1 MEVTLSRETSFGL
14 QDNWRGKESRGVFHE
29 AEQNSSASAFEM
41 DSWSDVLLR
50 APTNAIDVDE
60 QHETEI
66 IDASQVTDTEMLEV
80 IDEPGHQDAQISVKE
95 LELKLEEAERNGFER
110 ANSELANDY
119 ELRLKALTEQIEPL
133 LEHIDLMTQVSDD
146 VIEALTSLAIKVGE
160 KLSRVSLESSSE
172 VVREFIVQSL
182 NAADQDLEGSAR
194 LRLPKDWKDL
204 IAEAG
209 ITDRFPNLAVSFDHR
224 LLPGDLEVDF
234 GGIGFEDLMSR
245 RLEQLRLTIDSDIA
259 RDDDAEMERALG
271 SSELTDSPLT
281 QADESERSE

>member
-1 MEVTLSRETSFGL
+1 MSRETSFGL
-14 QDNWRGKESRGVFHE
+14 QNNWRGKESRGVFHE
-29 AEQNSSASAFEM
+29 AERNSSASAFEI

-50 APTNAIDVDE
+50 TPTNEIEVDE
-60 QHETEI
+60 QRETEI

-95 LELKLEEAERNGFER
+95 LELKLEEAERSGFER

-133 LEHIDLMTQVSDD
+133 LENIDLMTRVSDD

-234 GGIGFEDLMSR
+234 GGIGFEDLMSQ
-245 RLEQLRLTIDSDIA
+245 RLDQLRLQIDSDIA

-271 SSELTDSPLT
+271 SSELTDSRLT
-281 QADESERSE
+281 QADESEPSE

>member
-1 MEVTLSRETSFGL
+1 M
-14 QDNWRGKESRGVFHE
+14 
-29 AEQNSSASAFEM
+29 
-41 DSWSDVLLR
+41 
-50 APTNAIDVDE
+50 
-60 QHETEI
+60 
-66 IDASQVTDTEMLEV
+66 
-80 IDEPGHQDAQISVKE
+80 
-95 LELKLEEAERNGFER
+95 
-110 ANSELANDY
+110 
-119 ELRLKALTEQIEPL
+119 TEQIEPL
-133 LEHIDLMTQVSDD
+133 LENIDLMTQVSDD

-182 NAADQDLEGSAR
+182 IAADQDLEGSAR

-234 GGIGFEDLMSR
+234 GGIGFEDLMSQ
-245 RLEQLRLTIDSDIA
+245 RLDQLRLQIDSDIA

-271 SSELTDSPLT
+271 SSELTDSRLT
-281 QADESERSE
+281 QADDSEPSE

>member
-1 MEVTLSRETSFGL
+1 MEVTLSRETSFDL
-14 QDNWRGKESRGVFHE
+14 QNNWRGKESRDVFHE
-29 AEQNSSASAFEM
+29 AERNSAASAFEI

-50 APTNAIDVDE
+50 TPTNTIDADE
-60 QHETEI
+60 QRETEI

-95 LELKLEEAERNGFER
+95 LELKLEEAERSGFER

-133 LEHIDLMTQVSDD
+133 LENIDLMTQVSDD

-209 ITDRFPNLAVSFDHR
+209 ITDQFPNLAVSFDHR

-234 GGIGFEDLMSR
+234 GGIGFEDLMSQ
-245 RLEQLRLTIDSDIA
+245 RLDQLRLQIDSDIA
-259 RDDDAEMERALG
+259 RYDDAEMERALG
-271 SSELTDSPLT
+271 SSELTDSRLT
-281 QADESERSE
+281 QADESDHSE

>member
-1 MEVTLSRETSFGL
+1 MEVILSRETSFGL
-14 QDNWRGKESRGVFHE
+14 QDNWRGKESRRVFHE
-29 AEQNSSASAFEM
+29 AEQNSSVSAFEI

-50 APTNAIDVDE
+50 TPTNAIDVDE
-60 QHETEI
+60 QRETEI

-95 LELKLEEAERNGFER
+95 LELKLEEAERSGFER

-133 LEHIDLMTQVSDD
+133 LENIDLMTQVSDD

-204 IAEAG
+204 IAEVG

-234 GGIGFEDLMSR
+234 GGIGFEDLMSQ
-245 RLEQLRLTIDSDIA
+245 RLDQLRLQIDSDIA
-259 RDDDAEMERALG
+259 RDDDTETERALG
-271 SSELTDSPLT
+271 SSELTDSRLT
-281 QADESERSE
+281 QADESEPSE

>member
-1 MEVTLSRETSFGL
+1 MSRETSFGL

-29 AEQNSSASAFEM
+29 AEQNSSVSAFEI

-50 APTNAIDVDE
+50 TPTNTIDADE
-60 QHETEI
+60 QRETEI

-95 LELKLEEAERNGFER
+95 LELKLEEAERSGFER

-133 LEHIDLMTQVSDD
+133 LENIDLMTQVSDS

-234 GGIGFEDLMSR
+234 GGIGFEDLMSQ
-245 RLEQLRLTIDSDIA
+245 RLDQLRLQIDSDIA

>member
-1 MEVTLSRETSFGL
+1 MSRETSFGL

-29 AEQNSSASAFEM
+29 AEQNSSTSAFEM

-50 APTNAIDVDE
+50 TPTNAIDVDE
-60 QHETEI
+60 QRETEI
-66 IDASQVTDTEMLEV
+66 IDASQVTNTEMLEV

-133 LEHIDLMTQVSDD
+133 LENIDLMTQVSDD

-194 LRLPKDWKDL
+194 LRLPTDWKDL

-234 GGIGFEDLMSR
+234 GGIGFEDLMSQ
-245 RLEQLRLTIDSDIA
+245 RLDQLRLQIDSDIA

>member
-1 MEVTLSRETSFGL
+1 MSRETSFGL

-29 AEQNSSASAFEM
+29 AEQNSSASAFEI

-50 APTNAIDVDE
+50 TPTNEIEVDE
-60 QHETEI
+60 QRETEI

-95 LELKLEEAERNGFER
+95 LELKLEEAERSGFER

-133 LEHIDLMTQVSDD
+133 LENIDLMTQVSDD

-234 GGIGFEDLMSR
+234 GGIGFEDLMSQ
-245 RLEQLRLTIDSDIA
+245 RLDQLRLQIDSDIA
-259 RDDDAEMERALG
+259 RDDDAETERALG
-271 SSELTDSPLT
+271 SSELTDSRLT
-281 QADESERSE
+281 QADDSEPSE

>member
-50 APTNAIDVDE
+50 TPTNAIDVDE

-133 LEHIDLMTQVSDD
+133 LENIDLMTQVSDD

-160 KLSRVSLESSSE
+160 RLSRVSLESSSE

-245 RLEQLRLTIDSDIA
+245 RLDQLRLQIDSDIA

>member
-133 LEHIDLMTQVSDD
+133 LENIDLMTQVSDD

-245 RLEQLRLTIDSDIA
+245 RLDQLRLQIDSDIA

>member
-1 MEVTLSRETSFGL
+1 MSRETSFGL

-133 LEHIDLMTQVSDD
+133 LENIDLMTQVSDD

-160 KLSRVSLESSSE
+160 RLSRVSLESSSE

-182 NAADQDLEGSAR
+182 NAADQDLKGSAR
-194 LRLPKDWKDL
+194 LRLPTDWKDL

-234 GGIGFEDLMSR
+234 GGIGFEDLMSQ
-245 RLEQLRLTIDSDIA
+245 RLDQLRLQIDSDIA
-259 RDDDAEMERALG
+259 RDDDAEMERVLG

>member
-1 MEVTLSRETSFGL
+1 MSRETSFDL
-14 QDNWRGKESRGVFHE
+14 QNNWRGKESRDVFHE
-29 AEQNSSASAFEM
+29 AERNSPASAFEI

-50 APTNAIDVDE
+50 TPTNEIEVDE
-60 QHETEI
+60 QRETEI
-66 IDASQVTDTEMLEV
+66 IDAPQVTDTEMLEV

-95 LELKLEEAERNGFER
+95 LELKLEEAERSGFER

-133 LEHIDLMTQVSDD
+133 LENIDLMTQVSDN

-234 GGIGFEDLMSR
+234 GGIGFEDLMSQ
-245 RLEQLRLTIDSDIA
+245 RLDQLRLQIDSDIA

-271 SSELTDSPLT
+271 SSELTDSRLT
-281 QADESERSE
+281 QADESDPSE

>member
-1 MEVTLSRETSFGL
+1 MSRETSFGL

-29 AEQNSSASAFEM
+29 AEQNSSASAFEI

-50 APTNAIDVDE
+50 TPTNAIDVDE

-80 IDEPGHQDAQISVKE
+80 IDEPGHRDAQISVKE
-95 LELKLEEAERNGFER
+95 LELKLEEAERSGFER

-133 LEHIDLMTQVSDD
+133 LENIDLMTQVSDD

-160 KLSRVSLESSSE
+160 KLSRVNLESSSA

-204 IAEAG
+204 VAQAG
-209 ITDRFPNLAVSFDHR
+209 ITDRFPNLTVSFDDR

-234 GGIGFEDLMSR
+234 GGVGFEDLMSQ
-245 RLEQLRLTIDSDIA
+245 RLDQLRLQIDSDFA

-271 SSELTDSPLT
+271 GSELTESPVT
-281 QADESERSE
+281 EANESEFSE

>member
-1 MEVTLSRETSFGL
+1 MSRETSFGL

-29 AEQNSSASAFEM
+29 AEQNSSASAFEI

-50 APTNAIDVDE
+50 TPTNAIDADE
-60 QHETEI
+60 QRETEI

-95 LELKLEEAERNGFER
+95 LELKLEEAERSGFER

-234 GGIGFEDLMSR
+234 GGIGFEDLMSQ
-245 RLEQLRLTIDSDIA
+245 RLDQLRLQIDSDLA

-271 SSELTDSPLT
+271 SSELTESPVT
-281 QADESERSE
+281 EANESEFSE

>member
-133 LEHIDLMTQVSDD
+133 LENIDLMTQVSDD

-204 IAEAG
+204 VAEAG

-234 GGIGFEDLMSR
+234 GGIGFEDLMSQ
-245 RLEQLRLTIDSDIA
+245 RLDQLRLQIDSDIA

>member
-1 MEVTLSRETSFGL
+1 MSRETSFGL

-29 AEQNSSASAFEM
+29 AEQNSSVSAFEI

-50 APTNAIDVDE
+50 TPTNTIDADE
-60 QHETEI
+60 QRETEI

-95 LELKLEEAERNGFER
+95 LELKLEEAERSGFER

-133 LEHIDLMTQVSDD
+133 LENIDLMTQVSDD
-146 VIEALTSLAIKVGE
+146 VIEALTGLAIKVGE

-182 NAADQDLEGSAR
+182 NIADQDLEGSAR

-204 IAEAG
+204 IAETG

-234 GGIGFEDLMSR
+234 GGIGFEDLMSQ
-245 RLEQLRLTIDSDIA
+245 RLDQLRLQIDSDIA
-259 RDDDAEMERALG
+259 RDDDAEMERALA
-271 SSELTDSPLT
+271 SSELTDSRLT
-281 QADESERSE
+281 QADESEPSK

>member
-1 MEVTLSRETSFGL
+1 
-14 QDNWRGKESRGVFHE
+14 
-29 AEQNSSASAFEM
+29 
-41 DSWSDVLLR
+41 
-50 APTNAIDVDE
+50 
-60 QHETEI
+60 
-66 IDASQVTDTEMLEV
+66 MLEV

-95 LELKLEEAERNGFER
+95 LELKLEEAERSGFER
-110 ANSELANDY
+110 ANSELANNY

-133 LEHIDLMTQVSDD
+133 LENIDLMTQVSDD

-160 KLSRVSLESSSE
+160 KLSRVNLESSSA

-204 IAEAG
+204 VAQAG
-209 ITDRFPNLAVSFDHR
+209 ITDRFPNLTVSFDDR

-234 GGIGFEDLMSR
+234 GGVGFEDLMSQ
-245 RLEQLRLTIDSDIA
+245 RLDQLRLQIDSDFA

-271 SSELTDSPLT
+271 SSELTESPVT
-281 QADESERSE
+281 EANESEFSE

>member
-29 AEQNSSASAFEM
+29 AEQNSSVSAFEI

-50 APTNAIDVDE
+50 TPTNTIDADE
-60 QHETEI
+60 QRETEI

-80 IDEPGHQDAQISVKE
+80 IDEPGDQDAQISVKE
-95 LELKLEEAERNGFER
+95 LELKLEEAERSGFER

-209 ITDRFPNLAVSFDHR
+209 ITDRFPNWQCL
-224 LLPGDLEVDF
+224 
-234 GGIGFEDLMSR
+234 
-245 RLEQLRLTIDSDIA
+245 LTIDCCQVIW
-259 RDDDAEMERALG
+259 RLILAELDLR
-271 SSELTDSPLT
+271 T
-281 QADESERSE
+281 

>member
-1 MEVTLSRETSFGL
+1 MSRETSFGL
-14 QDNWRGKESRGVFHE
+14 QNNWRGKESRDVFHE
-29 AEQNSSASAFEM
+29 AERNSPASAFEI

-50 APTNAIDVDE
+50 TPTNEIEVDE
-60 QHETEI
+60 QRETEI

-95 LELKLEEAERNGFER
+95 LELKLEEAERSGFER

-133 LEHIDLMTQVSDD
+133 LENIDLMTQVSDD

-234 GGIGFEDLMSR
+234 GGIGFEDLMSQ
-245 RLEQLRLTIDSDIA
+245 RLDQLRLQIDSDIA

-271 SSELTDSPLT
+271 SSELTDSRLT
-281 QADESERSE
+281 QADESDPSE

>member
-1 MEVTLSRETSFGL
+1 MSRETSFGL
-14 QDNWRGKESRGVFHE
+14 QNNWRGKESRDVFHE
-29 AEQNSSASAFEM
+29 AERNSPASAFEI

-50 APTNAIDVDE
+50 TPTNEIEVDE
-60 QHETEI
+60 QRETEI

-95 LELKLEEAERNGFER
+95 LELKLEEAERSGFER

-133 LEHIDLMTQVSDD
+133 LENIDLMTQVSDD

-245 RLEQLRLTIDSDIA
+245 RLDQLRLQIDSDIA

-271 SSELTDSPLT
+271 SSELTDSRLT
-281 QADESERSE
+281 QADESDPSE

>member
-1 MEVTLSRETSFGL
+1 MSRETSFGL

-50 APTNAIDVDE
+50 TPTNAIDVDE

-133 LEHIDLMTQVSDD
+133 LENIDLMTQVSDD

-245 RLEQLRLTIDSDIA
+245 RLDQLRLQIDSDIA

>member
-245 RLEQLRLTIDSDIA
+245 RLDQLRLQIDSDIA

>member
-1 MEVTLSRETSFGL
+1 MSRETSFGL

-133 LEHIDLMTQVSDD
+133 LENIDLMTQVSDD

-245 RLEQLRLTIDSDIA
+245 RLDQLRLQIDSDIA

>member
-29 AEQNSSASAFEM
+29 AEQNSSASAFEI

-50 APTNAIDVDE
+50 MPTNAIEVDE
-60 QHETEI
+60 QRETEI

-95 LELKLEEAERNGFER
+95 LELKLEEAERSGFER

-133 LEHIDLMTQVSDD
+133 LENIDLMTQVSDD

-160 KLSRVSLESSSE
+160 KLSRVSLESSTE

-209 ITDRFPNLAVSFDHR
+209 ITDRFPNLTVSFDHR

-234 GGIGFEDLMSR
+234 GGIGFEDLMSQ
-245 RLEQLRLTIDSDIA
+245 RLDQLRLQIDSDIG

-271 SSELTDSPLT
+271 SSELTDSRLT
-281 QADESERSE
+281 QADESEPSQ

>member
-1 MEVTLSRETSFGL
+1 MSRETSFDL
-14 QDNWRGKESRGVFHE
+14 QNNWRGKESRDVFHE
-29 AEQNSSASAFEM
+29 AERNSPASAFEI

-50 APTNAIDVDE
+50 TPTNEIEVDE
-60 QHETEI
+60 QRETEI

-95 LELKLEEAERNGFER
+95 LELKLEEAERSGFER

-133 LEHIDLMTQVSDD
+133 LENIDLMTQVSDD

-204 IAEAG
+204 IAEVG

-234 GGIGFEDLMSR
+234 GGIGFEDLMSQ
-245 RLEQLRLTIDSDIA
+245 RLDQLRLQIDSDIA

-271 SSELTDSPLT
+271 SSELTDSRLT
-281 QADESERSE
+281 QADDSEPSE

>member
-1 MEVTLSRETSFGL
+1 MSRETSFGL

-41 DSWSDVLLR
+41 DSWSDLLLR
-50 APTNAIDVDE
+50 TPTNAIDVDE

-119 ELRLKALTEQIEPL
+119 ELRLRALTEQIEPL
-133 LEHIDLMTQVSDD
+133 LENIDLMTQVSDD

-172 VVREFIVQSL
+172 VAREFIVQSL
-182 NAADQDLEGSAR
+182 NAADQELEGSAR

-234 GGIGFEDLMSR
+234 GGIGFEDLMSQ
-245 RLEQLRLTIDSDIA
+245 RLDQLRLQIDADIA
-259 RDDDAEMERALG
+259 RDDDAEMERALV
-271 SSELTDSPLT
+271 SSELIDSPLT

>member
-1 MEVTLSRETSFGL
+1 M
-14 QDNWRGKESRGVFHE
+14 
-29 AEQNSSASAFEM
+29 
-41 DSWSDVLLR
+41 
-50 APTNAIDVDE
+50 
-60 QHETEI
+60 
-66 IDASQVTDTEMLEV
+66 
-80 IDEPGHQDAQISVKE
+80 
-95 LELKLEEAERNGFER
+95 
-110 ANSELANDY
+110 
-119 ELRLKALTEQIEPL
+119 
-133 LEHIDLMTQVSDD
+133 
-146 VIEALTSLAIKVGE
+146 
-160 KLSRVSLESSSE
+160 
-172 VVREFIVQSL
+172 

-245 RLEQLRLTIDSDIA
+245 RLDQLRLQIDSDIA

>member
-1 MEVTLSRETSFGL
+1 MSRETSFGL

-50 APTNAIDVDE
+50 TPTNAIDVDE

-133 LEHIDLMTQVSDD
+133 LENIDLMTQVSDD

-224 LLPGDLEVDF
+224 VLPGDLEVDF
-234 GGIGFEDLMSR
+234 GGIGFEDLMSQ
-245 RLEQLRLTIDSDIA
+245 RLDQLRLQIDSDIA

-271 SSELTDSPLT
+271 SSELTDSRLT
-281 QADESERSE
+281 QADESEPSE

>member
-1 MEVTLSRETSFGL
+1 MSRETSFGL

-29 AEQNSSASAFEM
+29 AEQNSSASAFEI

-50 APTNAIDVDE
+50 MPTNAIEVDE
-60 QHETEI
+60 QRETEI

-95 LELKLEEAERNGFER
+95 LELKLEEAERSGFER

-133 LEHIDLMTQVSDD
+133 LENIDLMTQVSDD

-160 KLSRVSLESSSE
+160 KLSRVSLESSTE

-234 GGIGFEDLMSR
+234 GGIGFEDLMSQ
-245 RLEQLRLTIDSDIA
+245 RLDQLRLQIDSDIA
-259 RDDDAEMERALG
+259 RDDDTETERALG
-271 SSELTDSPLT
+271 SSELTDSRLT
-281 QADESERSE
+281 QADESEPSE

>member
-50 APTNAIDVDE
+50 TPTNAIDVDE

-133 LEHIDLMTQVSDD
+133 LENIDLMTQVSDD

-245 RLEQLRLTIDSDIA
+245 RLDQLRLQIDSDIA

>member
-1 MEVTLSRETSFGL
+1 MSRETSFGL
-14 QDNWRGKESRGVFHE
+14 QDNWRGKESRRVFHE
-29 AEQNSSASAFEM
+29 AEQNSSVSAFEI

-50 APTNAIDVDE
+50 TPTNAIDVDE
-60 QHETEI
+60 QRETEI

-95 LELKLEEAERNGFER
+95 LELKLEEAERSGFER

-133 LEHIDLMTQVSDD
+133 LENIDLMTQVSDD

-160 KLSRVSLESSSE
+160 KLSRVSLESSTE

-234 GGIGFEDLMSR
+234 GGIGFEDLMSQ
-245 RLEQLRLTIDSDIA
+245 RLDQLRLQIDSDIA
-259 RDDDAEMERALG
+259 RDDDAEMDRALG
-271 SSELTDSPLT
+271 SSELTDSRLT
-281 QADESERSE
+281 QADEPEPSE

>member
-50 APTNAIDVDE
+50 TPTNAIDVDE

-66 IDASQVTDTEMLEV
+66 IDASQITDTEMLEV

-95 LELKLEEAERNGFER
+95 LELKLEEAERSGFER

-133 LEHIDLMTQVSDD
+133 LENIDLMTQVSDD

-160 KLSRVSLESSSE
+160 KLSRVNLESSSA

-204 IAEAG
+204 VAQAG
-209 ITDRFPNLAVSFDHR
+209 ITDRFPNLTVSFDDR

-234 GGIGFEDLMSR
+234 GGVGFEDLMSQ
-245 RLEQLRLTIDSDIA
+245 RLDQLRLQIDSDFA

-271 SSELTDSPLT
+271 SSELTESPVT
-281 QADESERSE
+281 EANESEFSE

>member
-29 AEQNSSASAFEM
+29 AEQNSSVSAFEI

-50 APTNAIDVDE
+50 TPTNTIDADE
-60 QHETEI
+60 QRETEI

-95 LELKLEEAERNGFER
+95 LELKLEEAERSGFER

-133 LEHIDLMTQVSDD
+133 LENIDLMTQVSDD
-146 VIEALTSLAIKVGE
+146 VIEALTGLAIKVGE

-182 NAADQDLEGSAR
+182 NIADQDLEGSAR

-204 IAEAG
+204 IAETG

-234 GGIGFEDLMSR
+234 GGIGFEDLMSQ
-245 RLEQLRLTIDSDIA
+245 RLDQLRLQIDSDIA
-259 RDDDAEMERALG
+259 RDDDAEMERALA
-271 SSELTDSPLT
+271 SSELTDSRLT
-281 QADESERSE
+281 QADESEPSK

>member
-1 MEVTLSRETSFGL
+1 MSRETSFGL

-29 AEQNSSASAFEM
+29 AEQNSSVSAFEI

-50 APTNAIDVDE
+50 TPTNEIEVDE
-60 QHETEI
+60 QRETEI

-95 LELKLEEAERNGFER
+95 LELKLEEAERSGFER

-133 LEHIDLMTQVSDD
+133 LENIDLMTQVSDD

-209 ITDRFPNLAVSFDHR
+209 ITDRFPNLKVCFDHR

-234 GGIGFEDLMSR
+234 GGIGFEDLMSQ
-245 RLEQLRLTIDSDIA
+245 RLDQLRLQIDSDIA

>member
-1 MEVTLSRETSFGL
+1 MSRETSFGL

-29 AEQNSSASAFEM
+29 AEQNSSVSGFEI

-50 APTNAIDVDE
+50 TPTNTIDADE
-60 QHETEI
+60 QRETEI

-95 LELKLEEAERNGFER
+95 LELKLEEAERSGFER

-133 LEHIDLMTQVSDD
+133 LENIDLMTQVSDD
-146 VIEALTSLAIKVGE
+146 VIEALTTLAIKVGE

-172 VVREFIVQSL
+172 VVKEFILQSL

-224 LLPGDLEVDF
+224 LLPGDLEVDV
-234 GGIGFEDLMSR
+234 GGIGFEDLMSQP
-245 RLEQLRLTIDSDIA
+245 LDQLRLQIDSDIA

-271 SSELTDSPLT
+271 SSELTDSRLT
-281 QADESERSE
+281 QADDSEPSE

>member
-1 MEVTLSRETSFGL
+1 MSRETSFDL
-14 QDNWRGKESRGVFHE
+14 QNNWRGKESRDVFHE
-29 AEQNSSASAFEM
+29 AERNSPASAFEI

-50 APTNAIDVDE
+50 TPTNEIEVDE
-60 QHETEI
+60 QRETEI

-95 LELKLEEAERNGFER
+95 LELKLEEAERSGFER

-133 LEHIDLMTQVSDD
+133 LENIDLMTQVSDD

-234 GGIGFEDLMSR
+234 GGIGFEDLMSQ
-245 RLEQLRLTIDSDIA
+245 RLDQLRLQIDSDIA
-259 RDDDAEMERALG
+259 RDNDAEMERALG
-271 SSELTDSPLT
+271 SSELTDSRLT
-281 QADESERSE
+281 QADDSEPSE

>member
-1 MEVTLSRETSFGL
+1 MSRETSFGL

-29 AEQNSSASAFEM
+29 AEQNSSVSGFEI

-50 APTNAIDVDE
+50 TPTNTIDADE
-60 QHETEI
+60 QRETEI

-95 LELKLEEAERNGFER
+95 LELKLEEAERSGFER

-133 LEHIDLMTQVSDD
+133 LENIDLMTQVSDD

-172 VVREFIVQSL
+172 VAREFIVQSL

-234 GGIGFEDLMSR
+234 GGIGFEDLMSH
-245 RLEQLRLTIDSDIA
+245 RLDQLRLQIDSDIA

-271 SSELTDSPLT
+271 SSELTDSRLT
-281 QADESERSE
+281 QADEPEPSE

>member
-1 MEVTLSRETSFGL
+1 MYKR
-14 QDNWRGKESRGVFHE
+14 Q
-29 AEQNSSASAFEM
+29 
-41 DSWSDVLLR
+41 
-50 APTNAIDVDE
+50 
-60 QHETEI
+60 EI

-95 LELKLEEAERNGFER
+95 LELKLEEAERSGFER

-133 LEHIDLMTQVSDD
+133 LENIDLMTQVSDN

-172 VVREFIVQSL
+172 VAREFIVQSL
-182 NAADQDLEGSAR
+182 NAADQELEGSAR

-234 GGIGFEDLMSR
+234 GGIGFEDLMSQ
-245 RLEQLRLTIDSDIA
+245 RLDQLRLQIDSDIA
-259 RDDDAEMERALG
+259 RDDDTETERALG
-271 SSELTDSPLT
+271 SSELTDSRLT
-281 QADESERSE
+281 QADESEPSE

>member
-1 MEVTLSRETSFGL
+1 MSRETSFGL

-50 APTNAIDVDE
+50 TPTNAIDVDE
-60 QHETEI
+60 QRETEI

-133 LEHIDLMTQVSDD
+133 LENIDLMTQVSDD

-160 KLSRVSLESSSE
+160 KLSRVNLESSSA

-204 IAEAG
+204 VAQAG
-209 ITDRFPNLAVSFDHR
+209 ITDRFPNLTVSFDDR

-234 GGIGFEDLMSR
+234 GGVGFEDLMSQ
-245 RLEQLRLTIDSDIA
+245 RLDQLRLQIDSDFA

-271 SSELTDSPLT
+271 GSELTESPVT
-281 QADESERSE
+281 EANESEFSE